1 MFGIS
6 TSIFNETGGLVKD
19 WLKNPLNA
27 SFFYWYFLPAVGFVL
42 LQAFLIRR
50 VLGRAAPQL
59 FNVEVGH
66 APNVADLILQ
76 ILNASFFW
84 FIIVPL
90 LVGVILS
97 SLAGTVLRLYQGT
110 LPITNT
116 LFRPWLN
123 RNQKRSREFYAS
135 LPEKRREYLFL
146 VSQGVGL
153 KRVNDQ
159 EHAELVPESERAQLA
174 EQLKTEIQA
183 LHEKFEKH
191 TTVLALPVDVER
203 VGATDLANTLALAEE
218 YPFERYSMDTAV
230 FWPRLSAEIEPEKLQ
245 SLTAS
250 FGTMNGLL
258 NLSLLNYLFAIECLV
273 VGVGVIVGWL
283 KPRTSPAPL
292 IPPSP
297 PIHPAWLFLAMPLA
311 FIVGFATYRAA
322 VGAARSVGNALR
334 TAFDYY
340 RAQVLRRFD
349 LKMPKDIEEERV
361 IWLKLAA
368 FIRRGESFY
377 YPSEY
382 RSE

>member
-42 LQAFLIRR
+42 LQEFLIGR
-50 VLGRAAPQL
+50 VLGHPAPTL

-66 APNVADLILQ
+66 VPSVADLILQ
-76 ILNASFFW
+76 ILSASFFW
-84 FIIVPL
+84 LIIVPL
-90 LVGVILS
+90 VIGVILS
-97 SLAGTVLRLYQGT
+97 ALAGTVVRLYQGT
-110 LPITNT
+110 LPITRG
-116 LFRPWLN
+116 LFRPWLR
-123 RNQKRSREFYAS
+123 RNQKRASEFYGP
-135 LPEKRREYLFL
+135 LQNLRRQYLFA
-146 VSQGVGL
+146 VSQGVRLVILDG
-153 KRVNDQ
+153 Q
-159 EHAELVPESERAQLA
+159 EKGELISETDRALLID
-174 EQLKTEIQA
+174 QLKAEIQA
-183 LHEKFEKH
+183 LHEKFEQDS
-191 TTVLALPVDVER
+191 TVRELPADVAR
-203 VGATDLANTLALAEE
+203 VGPNDLANTLAVAEE

-245 SLTAS
+245 SLTAT

-258 NLSLLNYLFAIECLV
+258 NLSLLSYLFAIECLV
-273 VGVGVIVGWL
+273 VSVGVMAGWITPRTLPSSLLHPGWL
-283 KPRTSPAPL
+283 FVAML
-292 IPPSP
+292 
-297 PIHPAWLFLAMPLA
+297 LAAVL
-311 FIVGFATYRAA
+311 GFATYRSA

-340 RAQVLRRFD
+340 RGQVLRRFN

-361 IWLKLAA
+361 VWLKLAA

-377 YPSEY
+377 YPSEF